1 MTLNP
6 TLRLP
11 MLLAALLAIGL
22 LALPSLLPPPQAHA
36 QQVTEAEVWSG
47 TATVKDVSG
56 TSFTGY
62 GTQFPGSTLDD
73 AHFDFGGTS
82 YTVTAFNVATG
93 GTLGFAISPVL
104 SDRAKS
110 LLRLDIGSTKLA
122 FKDATLA
129 DFGPDDGNY
138 SLLNWNT
145 SLSWSDGDSVS
156 LSITEVNAAAEGKP
170 SVVVDGP
177 GVFAAD
183 TSGITD
189 ENGLGAFTYQW
200 VSVDDGTDTDIS
212 GATGRTYAVTGSET
226 GDSIKVRV
234 TFTDQGGFTE
244 GPFTS
249 DSVMMLKPDEIWAAI
264 MTVGEDPDDSTAKG
278 YGSDY
283 GSLSDTTIS
292 YDSTTYTVLELRL
305 KRDFNTNKHDFRLH
319 IDNSLKGKHRRSWI
333 FLNDND
339 ELAFSSLGTGSQILV
354 G

>member
-1 MTLNP
+1 MSQGLVLPDTAPNFRVPRWTIP
-6 TLRLP
+6 T
-11 MLLAALLAIGL
+11 
-22 LALPSLLPPPQAHA
+22 
-36 QQVTEAEVWSG
+36 
-47 TATVKDVSG
+47 
-56 TSFTGY
+56 
-62 GTQFPGSTLDD
+62 
-73 AHFDFGGTS
+73 FDFGGTS

-189 ENGLGAFTYQW
+189 ENGLGALSYQW
-200 VSVDDGTDTDIS
+200 VSVDGGTDTDIS
-212 GATGRTYAVTGSET
+212 GATGQTYPVTGSET

-264 MTVGEDPDDSTAKG
+264 MTVGSLGPRRLHCKG
-278 YGSDY
+278 
-283 GSLSDTTIS
+283 IR
-292 YDSTTYTVLELRL
+292 ERLRL
-305 KRDFNTNKHDFRLH
+305 SQRHHGQLRLDHLHGVGNQARSGMCQHSANMTLNFKSTRPCRTNTGAPGY
-319 IDNSLKGKHRRSWI
+319 SC
-333 FLNDND
+333 NDG
-339 ELAFSSLGTGSQILV
+339 E
-354 G
+354 